1 MTEMLDLRGG
11 LRRALEESGE
21 PGSAE
26 VCDLLRQLLDGGDPA
41 DRVHRLRRLK
51 ARVFRVEIATGTPW
65 RSLVLKRL
73 EPSVAQRNRLIA
85 ERWLP
90 ALGLAARCARLL
102 GSTADRRGAFVW
114 HVYEDLGDET
124 LADRLDPERIAA
136 TVDLIA
142 ELHTRAARHFVLPDV
157 RRYVGSLGLQYFTA
171 NVRDAISALEALAE
185 SGVETPC
192 EYVGLADRLLAR
204 LVALLADAPRR
215 AQVFDEAAGADTLL
229 HGDLWT
235 INVFV
240 AATSEGMRARLVD
253 WDRMGVGPF
262 SYDLSTFLFRFPPA
276 ERPGI
281 LERYRDAVA
290 RAGWQL
296 AAAQELE
303 VLFDTAERA
312 RYSNGV
318 IWPAQALL
326 QERAAWGFPQL
337 AEVERWFQA
346 LDSTLPTHISLGR
359 TSLAGGEGSTSIVL
373 DATR

>member
-1 MTEMLDLRGG
+1 
-11 LRRALEESGE
+11 
-21 PGSAE
+21 
-26 VCDLLRQLLDGGDPA
+26 LRQLLDGSDPA
-41 DRVHRLRRLK
+41 DRVHSLRRLK

-65 RSLVLKRL
+65 PSLVLKRL
-73 EPSVAQRNRLIA
+73 EPSVAQRNRLVA

-90 ALGLAARCARLL
+90 ALGLGTRCARLL
-102 GSTADRRGAFVW
+102 GSAADRRGACVW
-114 HVYEDLGDET
+114 HVYEDLGNET
-124 LADRLDPERIAA
+124 LADRRDAERLAA
-136 TVDLIA
+136 TVDSIA
-142 ELHTRAARHFVLPDV
+142 ELHARAARHFVLPDV

-171 NVRDAISALEALAE
+171 NVRDAIAALEALVE
-185 SGVETPC
+185 SGIETPC

-215 AQVFDEAAGADTLL
+215 AQVFEEAAGPDTLL

-240 AATSEGMRARLVD
+240 AATSEGMRARFVD

-281 LERYRDAVA
+281 LERYRDTVA
-290 RAGWQL
+290 RAGWRL
-296 AAAQELE
+296 ASVPELD

-312 RYSNGV
+312 RYANRV

-326 QERAAWGFPQL
+326 HDRAVWGFPEL

-346 LDSTLPTHISLGR
+346 LDSTSPIHICRGR
-359 TSLAGGEGSTSIVL
+359 TSLAQGEGPRQIVL
-373 DATR
+373 DATH